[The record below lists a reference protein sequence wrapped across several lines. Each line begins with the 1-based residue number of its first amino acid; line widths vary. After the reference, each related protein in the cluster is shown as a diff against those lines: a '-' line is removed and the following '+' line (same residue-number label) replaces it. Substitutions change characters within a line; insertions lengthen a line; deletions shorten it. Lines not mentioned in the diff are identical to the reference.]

1 MFRIAKW
8 AAPVAALALMI
19 GLTVGKVTA
28 QEAKDAKGTVSGKV
42 VDKDGAAVAD
52 AKVRLMNKGAGGKK
66 ADKAAGETKLADAS
80 DKAKGEKPTPVA
92 EATTDSE
99 GKFTMP
105 DVPAGSYRLMANVK
119 GKGRGSAN
127 VEVKA
132 GETATAE
139 IKLEEQKPKVPVAK

>member
-1 MFRIAKW
+1 MFRLAKW

-19 GLTVGKVTA
+19 GLTVSKVTA
-28 QEAKDAKGTVSGKV
+28 EEVKEGKGTVSGKV

-52 AKVRLMNKGAGGKK
+52 AKVRLMNQAAGAKK
-66 ADKAAGETKLADAS
+66 ADKAAGETKAADAS
-80 DKAKGEKPTPVA
+80 EKPKGEKPVPVA

-105 DVPAGSYRLMANVK
+105 DVPAGSYRVMVNVK
-119 GKGRGSAN
+119 GKGRAGDK

-132 GETATAE
+132 GETATVE
-139 IKLEEQKPKVPVAK
+139 LKLEDAKPKAPAAK

>member
-1 MFRIAKW
+1 MFRIARW

-19 GLTVGKVTA
+19 GLTVTKVTA
-28 QEAKDAKGTVSGKV
+28 EEAKEGKGTVSGKV

-52 AKVRLMNKGAGGKK
+52 AKVRLMHPNAGGKK
-66 ADKAAGETKLADAS
+66 AAAETKAADPAEKP
-80 DKAKGEKPTPVA
+80 KAAAGEKPTPVA

-105 DVPAGSYRLMANVK
+105 DVPAGSYRVMTNVK
-119 GKGRGSAN
+119 GKGKGAAK

-132 GETATAE
+132 GETATVE
-139 IKLEEQKPKVPVAK
+139 LKLEEAKPKPAK